1 MSQYFK
7 SYCLEVT
14 KTMKLDAVEYTLL
27 MWLFNV
33 SHVYE
38 VVTLNFTQIQNR
50 LPFVIKRSQFERAV
64 NKLIDVGF
72 IYKNSDKHNVS
83 YLVNES
89 MLNELV
95 NNNGDFT
102 AANDAADAAGDLGEE
117 NKKPAEPEA
126 EPVSV
131 LRDQKRRLTDIIES
145 DAEKVNTAAEPL
157 PPQSTDLIQLPAEP
171 LPKKAKRSVFVI
183 PEIRE
188 IADHMYNY
196 LSQKGIANLDAK
208 KIELEAERFFYYYNS
223 NSWRVGKKPMTNWRS
238 AASGWLCRND
248 NLNKFCV
255 TGAYYDN
262 SLEQFQ
268 KLVNPDGFKF
278 YK

>member
-14 KTMKLDAVEYTLL
+14 KNMKLDAVEYTLL

-72 IYKNSDKHNVS
+72 ISKNSDKHNVS

-95 NNNGDFT
+95 NHNGDFT
-102 AANDAADAAGDLGEE
+102 AANDAADAAGDFGEE

-126 EPVSV
+126 
-131 LRDQKRRLTDIIES
+131 
-145 DAEKVNTAAEPL
+145 DAVKVNTAAEQV
-157 PPQSTDLIQLPAEP
+157 PPQSTDLIELPAEP
-171 LPKKAKRSVFVI
+171 LPQKAKRSVFMV
-183 PEIRE
+183 PEIHE

-248 NLNKFCV
+248 NLNKFCI
-255 TGAYYDN
+255 TGASFDN